1 MTKDVSIEARP
12 TRFKVKN
19 LTGQEI
25 PLLSN
30 IEKNF
35 YIEAR
40 DKYLAEF
47 KFTVASDLR
56 ALDRLLLLEVQMYRA
71 QWFLSAG
78 CDYQYVDLDPA
89 EEVALRRTVKE
100 ASAQIQ
106 EIQKDLGLI
115 KSTRDKEQAD
125 SVGAYI
131 TKLKL
136 AAKAHGIKREREL
149 GRALELTHELFA
161 LCGAYQRSN
170 EHERNKLG
178 FESADDIVEWV
189 MTYMREEFNAIDDYF
204 REHEQRFWVREL

>member
-1 MTKDVSIEARP
+1 MANAPVVTRSP
-12 TRFKVKN
+12 RFKVKN

-25 PLLSN
+25 QLLSA

-40 DKYLAEF
+40 DKYLSEF

-71 QWFLSAG
+71 QWYLSAG

-89 EEVALRRTVKE
+89 EEVAARRTVKE

-115 KSTRDKEQAD
+115 KSQRDKDAAD
-125 SVGAYI
+125 SVGAYLE
-131 TKLKL
+131 KLRL
-136 AAKAHGIKREREL
+136 AAKAHGVKREKEL
-149 GRALELTHELFA
+149 GKALELSHELFA

-170 EHERNKLG
+170 ENERRKLG
-178 FESADDIVEWV
+178 FESADDIVAWV
-189 MTYMREEFNAIDDYF
+189 MDYMRPEFNAVDEYF
-204 REHEQRFWVREL
+204 RTHEQRFWVRSL